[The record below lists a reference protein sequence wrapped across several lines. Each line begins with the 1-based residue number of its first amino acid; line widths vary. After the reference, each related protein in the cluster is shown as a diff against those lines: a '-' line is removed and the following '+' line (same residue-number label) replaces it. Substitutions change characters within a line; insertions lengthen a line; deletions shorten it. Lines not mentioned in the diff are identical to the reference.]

1 VSKIHRLPPD
11 VASRIAAGEVIERPA
26 SLLKELLENALDAGA
41 GKIVVEVSGAGR
53 ARLAVT
59 DDGAGMD
66 AEDCAL
72 ALERHATSKIATIDD
87 LQKLKTFGFR
97 GEALY
102 AAAAVS
108 KLSLSSCQ
116 RGAKQGWRVEAV
128 GGVIKRSGP
137 APAVPGTTVEINDL
151 FFNTPARLKFLKSDA
166 VEKSKLVAIVE
177 EAALANPEVQFLYKS
192 EGRQTLRFAAE
203 AHADAAAREQ
213 RRCAA
218 VLGDDLAGNLIPV
231 TADRPGYRLRLW
243 ISPPDALAA
252 TRHFQ
257 HWFVN
262 RRPVEARLL
271 QQALYRA
278 FDEHRGRDKHPVC
291 VGHLELSADAFDVNV
306 HPGKR
311 EVRFHKERDIF
322 ELVYGL
328 VASALAKSKT
338 PAPIVAE
345 ERPTVVAEAPKAYYL
360 GGRSYFPEEQTLA
373 LESRPSESVVT
384 PAKTSKGKSLP
395 AWWTPPFRYLGQIER
410 SYLLF
415 EADGGLFV
423 LDQHAAAE
431 RILFERFLDELDDS
445 AAKTQKLLLPMPIP
459 MTASAVERVL
469 AHKDALKKL
478 GFEVAPYGK
487 ATLHVLST
495 PALFKDAADL
505 KELAQ
510 RLLEGFA
517 DPAQAAKDVKHHAVS
532 TIACKAA
539 VKAHDRLGEK
549 EALRLLEELKDCRDG
564 SCCPHGRRAMLAL
577 SREELA
583 RRFQRPGAPPL

>member
-1 VSKIHRLPPD
+1 MPRIHRLPPD

-26 SLLKELLENALDAGA
+26 SLLKELIENSLDAGA

-53 ARLAVT
+53 KRLAVS

-66 AEDCAL
+66 PEDCAL
-72 ALERHATSKIATIDD
+72 ALERHATSKIAAIDD
-87 LQKLKTFGFR
+87 LQALKTFGFR

-108 KLSLSSCQ
+108 KIAITSCQ
-116 RGAKQGWRVEAV
+116 RGAKAGWRVEAV
-128 GGVIKRSGP
+128 AGDVKRSGP
-137 APAVPGTTVEINDL
+137 APAVPGTTVEVSEL

-166 VEKSKLVAIVE
+166 VEKSKLVAVVE

-203 AHADAAAREQ
+203 PHAEPAAREQ

-218 VLGDDLAGNLIPV
+218 VLGDDLAANLLPV

-243 ISPPDALAA
+243 ISPPGALAA

-291 VGHLELSADAFDVNV
+291 VGHLELSPDAFDVNV

-328 VASALAKSKT
+328 VAAALAKSKVPT
-338 PAPIVAE
+338 ALIAE
-345 ERPTVVAEAPKAYYL
+345 PETTSRVAEAPRAYYL

-373 LESRPSESVVT
+373 LKSSRPAESVT
-384 PAKTSKGKSLP
+384 GKADSTP
-395 AWWTPPFRYLGQIER
+395 AWWNPPFRYLGQIER

-431 RILFERFLDELDDS
+431 RILFERFLDEIDDS
-445 AAKTQKLLLPMPIP
+445 GVRTQKLLLPLPVP
-459 MTASAVERVL
+459 LTASSLEGVL
-469 AHKDALKKL
+469 AHKDALRRL

-487 ATLHVLST
+487 ATLHVLSV
-495 PALFKDAADL
+495 PALFKDSAEL

-510 RLLEGFA
+510 RLLDGFA
-517 DPAQAAKDVKHHAVS
+517 DPAQAAKDVQHHAVS

-539 VKAHDRLGEK
+539 VKAHDALGEK
-549 EALRLLEELKDCRDG
+549 EALRLLEDLKDCRDG